1 MQYAQ
6 LKSLAHTSLVL
17 VLGTFQIL
25 DSSLVLPLGLFK
37 NFHTNLLVPG

>member
-6 LKSLAHTSLVL
+6 LSSVIHTSL

-25 DSSLVLPLGLFK
+25 DTSLVLPLGLFE
-37 NFHTNLLVPG
+37 NFHTNLVVPG